1 MTISHREIVIIILL
15 CVTCLTY
22 TLTVVYVPKL
32 SKDALE
38 ILKYIAIAI
47 VSYYLGTLSKKE
59 EKCQCNIIP
68 RAKID
73 IEHLKYL
80 RNIGLIM
87 LGFGIALVV
96 QHVVLYG
103 VDFSFISHEWVGLY
117 VIIASLVILGFVKK
131 LKGW

>member
-15 CVTCLTY
+15 CVTCLAY

-68 RAKID
+68 RTVID